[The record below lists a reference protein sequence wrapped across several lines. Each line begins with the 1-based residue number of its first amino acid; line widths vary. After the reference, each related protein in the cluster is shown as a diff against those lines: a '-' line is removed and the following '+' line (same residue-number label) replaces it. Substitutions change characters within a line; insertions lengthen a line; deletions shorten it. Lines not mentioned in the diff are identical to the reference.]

1 MIGRS
6 VNWNYPGTVGTKC
19 RNRWNRAPDRR
30 GNRARNIHL
39 EGYSFGKIAAGLEK
53 QGTLSPTGKGK
64 WNREA
69 ISKLLS
75 NEKYTSSLFL
85 DELNSMPAHLQP
97 KRQTLSFRMDKL
109 GIENYKTKE

>member
-1 MIGRS
+1 MANRVCYVYNAQVDGELVINKDEIEL
-6 VNWNYPGTVGTKC
+6 VVGFSIAILQIDSFSKT
-19 RNRWNRAPDRR
+19 A
-30 GNRARNIHL
+30 AR
-39 EGYSFGKIAAGLEK
+39 LEK
-53 QGTLSPTGKGK
+53 QGILSPTGKAK